1 MRRCRWVTETLQ
13 RLETHSNSK
22 EENSKVRQMQK
33 VNKHKNKGLYT
44 ERHNKDVG
52 TTHSHTKEKHEMQD
66 DLKDI
71 KKCKRWKTSRNRR

>member
-22 EENSKVRQMQK
+22 EENSKVRETQK
-33 VNKHKNKGLYT
+33 VNMNKHK
-44 ERHNKDVG
+44 E

-71 KKCKRWKTSRNRR
+71 KTCKRWKTGRNRR